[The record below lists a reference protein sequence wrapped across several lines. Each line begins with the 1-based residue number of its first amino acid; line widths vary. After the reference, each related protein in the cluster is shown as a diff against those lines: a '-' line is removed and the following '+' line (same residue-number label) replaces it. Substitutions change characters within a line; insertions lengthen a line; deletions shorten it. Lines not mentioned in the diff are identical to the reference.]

1 MFSYIKDIIF
11 DSNVYDVIITI
22 IAVILAFSTMYNK
35 IKYFCLEKAAEK
47 VAEVEKDK
55 ELTGSQKFAKVVL
68 WINQDLPKLFKNK
81 LFNIIVEKLVNC
93 AYDNSKEYAINYIKR
108 KTGYDISELLKYLPD
123 NLNNSSDNTSSD
135 KSTNSKNL

>member
-22 IAVILAFSTMYNK
+22 IAISLAFTTMYNK

-68 WINQDLPKLFKNK
+68 WINQELPKIFKNK
-81 LFNIIVEKLVNC
+81 LFNIIVEKLVN
-93 AYDNSKEYAINYIKR
+93 YSYNTSKEYAINYIKR
-108 KTGYDISELLKYLPD
+108 KTGYDISELIEKLSDTSKE
-123 NLNNSSDNTSSD
+123 SSEATNSD
-135 KSTNSKNL
+135 KNTNS